1 MAGTLELRF
10 FHRNIPRSNFI
21 HPKEPMNNTTNSSSP
36 NGQMLAFLL
45 LRGWLGIRA
54 LVAGV
59 DKYSESVKVQH
70 PLMDPITG
78 MQDPSGAMVDV
89 TEKVYGLARYHGIPQ
104 VLQDKFAV
112 EPLLPPML
120 LKPFC
125 AILGPLLIILG
136 ITLLLGIC
144 TRISLFL
151 QGILYIALTIGL
163 MLINQ
168 PDGVAWLGI
177 HIALVAMALVLAD
190 NNRLALLKK
199 W

>member
-1 MAGTLELRF
+1 MSTSE
-10 FHRNIPRSNFI
+10 SN
-21 HPKEPMNNTTNSSSP
+21 SLLS
-36 NGQMLAFLL
+36 GQTLAFLL

-59 DKYSESVKVQH
+59 DKYSEPVKVQH
-70 PLMDPITG
+70 PLMDPVTG

-89 TEKVYGLARYHGIPQ
+89 IQKVYGVAKYHPVPQ
-104 VLQDKFAV
+104 ALQDKFAL
-112 EPLLPPML
+112 EPLLPAVL
-120 LKPFC
+120 LKPFY
-125 AILGPLLIILG
+125 AILGPAFIILG
-136 ITLLLGIC
+136 ITLLLGIA

-168 PDGVAWLGI
+168 PDGVSWLGI

-190 NNRLALLKK
+190 HNRFALLRK